1 MGILNMSTFLMKTNN
16 AEDGI
21 KLLKK
26 HYIETLKP
34 KQSTTTFNYPN
45 GQSKNEQINTKIN
58 EEAIN
63 RLKSI
68 AKLYQIAKKEIN
80 VCTTAF

>member
-1 MGILNMSTFLMKTNN
+1 MGILNMFTFLMKTNN

-34 KQSTTTFNYPN
+34 KRNVLQLLIILMDERVKTYR
-45 GQSKNEQINTKIN
+45 IDTKIN

-68 AKLYQIAKKEIN
+68 AKLYQITIE
-80 VCTTAF
+80 